1 MKNNIFILILFFLYV
16 STLHVTGAERNIHTL
31 KVVPAPLSVIPEK
44 GGFQFKAGTV
54 IAVEDTAM
62 ISVAEQFASLFQ
74 APAGFIPKVKA
85 GEKKGDVCLR
95 SDASL
100 KKEAYRLVITPKR
113 VDVYASSKEG
123 AFYAFQSLRQLLP
136 PELEGEERAEN
147 VSWTVPA
154 ATVNDSPRFG
164 YRGVMIDVARY
175 FMPKKDL
182 LRLIDCIAMLKINTL
197 HLHLTDDNG
206 WRIEIKKHPLLTAVG
221 SRRVEREGLLFHERH
236 NQRQGE
242 PTVEKGFYTQDDI
255 REIVAYASAKCIE
268 IIPEIDMPA
277 HSNAALAA
285 YPMLACPVVDKF
297 IGVLPGLGGNH
308 ADIIYCAGNE
318 NVYRFLQEVL
328 DEVMIL
334 FPSRYIHLGG
344 DEAWKTHWKQC
355 PLCQKR
361 MKEEQLA
368 DEEDLQGYFMR
379 RMSKYVQSKGREVM
393 GWDEL
398 TQSQIP
404 DNAIV
409 FGWRGLGEAALK
421 AARQGHRFVMT
432 PARVMYLIRYQGPQW
447 FEPYT
452 YFGNNTLK
460 DVYGYEPVQPS
471 WNDDIKS
478 LLMGVQASMWTEF
491 CNQTSDV
498 EYMLFPRLAAVAEVG
513 WTSSGKK
520 DWKGFLNALD
530 CFTERLIVKR
540 VNVSR
545 AMYNIQ
551 HTVKACDGKLQV
563 ILDCIRPDV
572 QIGYTLDGSEPTAQS
587 PRYASPLTVQQ
598 NTLLKCATFS
608 NGMRMGKTLT
618 LSLSFNKATA
628 CKVYTNSSANN
639 VLVNGVRG
647 STRSS
652 DFEWA
657 SWTDNDTI
665 LITLDLKK
673 NTRMKKIALGINNSY
688 GMGIHKP
695 RRIEI
700 WLSADEKQYRKIA
713 EQVFE
718 DTEIF
723 REGMFAEET
732 RFDLDDESR
741 FVRIV
746 AYGAGTNPQTH
757 VRPGQ
762 TTKVC
767 IDEIIIE

>member
-16 STLHVTGAERNIHTL
+16 STFHVTGAERNMHTL
-31 KVVPAPLSVIPEK
+31 KVVPAPLSVMPEK
-44 GGFQFKAGTV
+44 GCFQFKVSTV

-62 ISVAEQFASLFQ
+62 ISVAEQFALLFQ
-74 APAGFIPKVKA
+74 GSAGFIPKVKA

-136 PELEGEERAEN
+136 PELEGEERAKN

-182 LRLIDCIAMLKINTL
+182 LRLIDCIAMLKLNTL

-206 WRIEIKKHPLLTAVG
+206 WRIEIKKHPLLTVVG

-255 REIVAYASAKCIE
+255 REIVAYASARCIE

-285 YPMLACPVVDKF
+285 YPMLVCPVVDKF

-318 NVYRFLQEVL
+318 KVYHFLQEVL
-328 DEVMIL
+328 DEVMML

-361 MKEEQLA
+361 MKEEKLSN
-368 DEEDLQGYFMR
+368 EEDLQGYFMR

-409 FGWRGLGEAALK
+409 FGWRGLGDAALK

-460 DVYGYEPVQPS
+460 DVYGYEPCTPIS
-471 WNDDIKS
+471 NDF
-478 LLMGVQASMWTEF
+478 M
-491 CNQTSDV
+491 
-498 EYMLFPRLAAVAEVG
+498 
-513 WTSSGKK
+513 SSFQLG
-520 DWKGFLNALD
+520 
-530 CFTERLIVKR
+530 CT
-540 VNVSR
+540 
-545 AMYNIQ
+545 
-551 HTVKACDGKLQV
+551 
-563 ILDCIRPDV
+563 
-572 QIGYTLDGSEPTAQS
+572 GS
-587 PRYASPLTVQQ
+587 
-598 NTLLKCATFS
+598 
-608 NGMRMGKTLT
+608 
-618 LSLSFNKATA
+618 
-628 CKVYTNSSANN
+628 
-639 VLVNGVRG
+639 
-647 STRSS
+647 
-652 DFEWA
+652 
-657 SWTDNDTI
+657 
-665 LITLDLKK
+665 
-673 NTRMKKIALGINNSY
+673 
-688 GMGIHKP
+688 
-695 RRIEI
+695 
-700 WLSADEKQYRKIA
+700 
-713 EQVFE
+713 
-718 DTEIF
+718 
-723 REGMFAEET
+723 
-732 RFDLDDESR
+732 
-741 FVRIV
+741 
-746 AYGAGTNPQTH
+746 
-757 VRPGQ
+757 
-762 TTKVC
+762 
-767 IDEIIIE
+767 

>member
-1 MKNNIFILILFFLYV
+1 MKKNIFILTFFFLCVCILYV
-16 STLHVTGAERNIHTL
+16 RGEERKMQKLEI
-31 KVVPAPLSVIPEK
+31 VPAPENFTLEK
-44 GGFQFKAGTV
+44 GNFIFKASTV
-54 IAVEDTAM
+54 ITVEDTAM
-62 ISVAEQFASLFQ
+62 VSVAEQFASLFNV
-74 APAGFIPKVKA
+74 PAGFTPQVKTTA
-85 GEKKGDVCLR
+85 KAGDVCLR
-95 SDASL
+95 FDSSL

-113 VDVYASSKEG
+113 INVYTSSKEG

-136 PELEGEERAEN
+136 SELEGGERAMN
-147 VSWTVPA
+147 VDWSVPV

-175 FMPKKDL
+175 FIPKEDL
-182 LRLIDCIAMLKINTL
+182 LRLIDCISLLKINTL

-242 PTVEKGFYTQDDI
+242 PTVEKGFYTQTDI
-255 REIVAYASAKCIE
+255 REIVAYASSRCIE

-318 NVYRFLQEVL
+318 NVYHFLQDVL
-328 DEVMIL
+328 DEVMAL

-344 DEAWKTHWKQC
+344 DEAWKTHWQQC

-361 MKEEQLA
+361 IREEKLA

-404 DNAIV
+404 DDAII
-409 FGWRGLGEAALK
+409 FGWRGMGEAALK

-460 DVYGYEPVQPS
+460 DIYSYEPVGPT
-471 WNDDIKS
+471 WNDGIKS
-478 LLMGVQASMWTEF
+478 LLMGVQGSMWTEF
-491 CNQTSDV
+491 CNRTSDV

-513 WTSSGKK
+513 WTIPGKK
-520 DWKGFLNALD
+520 DWSRFLKALD
-530 CFTERLIVKR
+530 HFMERLAVKG
-540 VNVSR
+540 VNFAQS
-545 AMYNIQ
+545 MYNIQ
-551 HTVKACDGKLQV
+551 HSVTVRNGKLQV
-563 ILDCIRPDV
+563 TLDCIRPDV
-572 QIGYTLDGSEPTAQS
+572 EIAYTLDGSEPTVNS
-587 PRYASPLTVQQ
+587 PRYVKPLIVKQS
-598 NTLLKCATFS
+598 TLLKCATFY
-608 NGMRMGKTLT
+608 NGKRMGKMLT
-618 LSLSFNKATA
+618 LPVGLNKATA
-628 CKVYTNSSANN
+628 CTVYTDSPAKD
-639 VLVNGVRG
+639 VLINGVRG
-647 STRSS
+647 SSRSS

-657 SWTDNDTI
+657 SWENNDTI
-665 LITLDLKK
+665 CITLDLGKK
-673 NTRMKKIALGINNSY
+673 TRMQKLIMGFNNSY

-695 RRIEI
+695 RRMEV
-700 WLSADEKQYRKIA
+700 WVSPDDRQYRKIK
-713 EQVFE
+713 EQSFTE
-718 DTEIF
+718 TEIF
-723 REGMFAEET
+723 RQGMFTEDVQ
-732 RFDLDDESR
+732 FDLKDESR
-741 FVRIV
+741 YVRIV
-746 AYGAGTNPQTH
+746 AYGAGMNPPTH
-757 VRPGQ
+757 VRPEQ

>member
-16 STLHVTGAERNIHTL
+16 STFHVTGAERNMHTL
-31 KVVPAPLSVIPEK
+31 KVVPAPLSVMPEK
-44 GGFQFKAGTV
+44 GCFQFKVSTV

-62 ISVAEQFASLFQ
+62 ISVAEQFALLFQ
-74 APAGFIPKVKA
+74 GSAGFIPKVKA

-136 PELEGEERAEN
+136 PELEGEERAKN

-182 LRLIDCIAMLKINTL
+182 LRLIDCIAMLKLNTL

-206 WRIEIKKHPLLTAVG
+206 WRIEIKKHPLLTVVG

-255 REIVAYASAKCIE
+255 REIVAYASARCIE

-285 YPMLACPVVDKF
+285 YPMLVCPVVDKF

-318 NVYRFLQEVL
+318 KVYHFLQEVL
-328 DEVMIL
+328 DEVMML

-361 MKEEQLA
+361 MKEEKLSN
-368 DEEDLQGYFMR
+368 EEDLQGYFMR

-409 FGWRGLGEAALK
+409 FGWRGLGDAALK

-478 LLMGVQASMWTEF
+478 LLMGVQGSMWTEF

-498 EYMLFPRLAAVAEVG
+498 EYMLFPRLAAVAEVA
-513 WTSSGKK
+513 WTSTEKK

-530 CFTERLIVKR
+530 CFTKRLAVKG

-551 HTVKACDGKLQV
+551 HTVKARDGKLQV
-563 ILDCIRPDV
+563 VLDCIRPDV
-572 QIGYTLDGSEPTAQS
+572 QIAYTLDGSEPTAQS
-587 PRYASPLTVQQ
+587 PHYASPLTVQQ
-598 NTLLKCATFS
+598 NTVLKCATFS
-608 NGMRMGKTLT
+608 NGMRMGETLT
-618 LSLSFNKATA
+618 LPISFNKATA
-628 CKVYTNSSANN
+628 CKVYTNSSASN

-647 STRSS
+647 SVRSS

-665 LITLDLKK
+665 LITLDLKM
-673 NTRMKKIALGINNSY
+673 NIRMKKVSLGINNSY

-700 WLSADEKQYRKIA
+700 WLSADDKQYRKIA
-713 EQVFE
+713 EQFFE
-718 DTEIF
+718 DAKIF
-723 REGMFAEET
+723 REGMFAEEI
-732 RFDLDDESR
+732 RFDLNDESR